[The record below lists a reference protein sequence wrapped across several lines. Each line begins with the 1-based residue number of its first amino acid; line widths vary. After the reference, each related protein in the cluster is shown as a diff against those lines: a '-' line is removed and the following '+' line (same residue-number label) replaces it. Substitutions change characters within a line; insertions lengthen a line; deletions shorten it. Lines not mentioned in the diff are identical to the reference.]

1 MLSFEFVALTPFSY
15 PDDIQRISLVRQ
27 AGTPIKTPPTRTL
40 APNGL
45 VGSVVHCTARI
56 VPHPDAGVATR
67 PRSGQLRVGLMWARG
82 AETDTVPASIACEN
96 GIPQPDRQIEAA
108 RLQPSQRRREIG
120 E

>member
-1 MLSFEFVALTPFSY
+1 MLSFECVALTPFSY
-15 PDDIQRISLVRQ
+15 PDDIKRTSLVRQ

-40 APNGL
+40 ARNGL

-82 AETDTVPASIACEN
+82 VRNRYRAGFDSVRERNPAA
-96 GIPQPDRQIEAA
+96 
-108 RLQPSQRRREIG
+108 
-120 E
+120 